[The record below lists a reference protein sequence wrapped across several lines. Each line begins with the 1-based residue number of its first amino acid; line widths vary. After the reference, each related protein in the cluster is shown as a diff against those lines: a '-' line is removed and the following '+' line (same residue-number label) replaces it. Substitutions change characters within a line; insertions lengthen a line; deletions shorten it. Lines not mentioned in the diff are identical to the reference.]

1 MSLDAGARVDVA
13 TARGATNAP
22 RKSTWKA
29 YARALGPGLVTG
41 ASDDDPS
48 GIATYSQAGAQFG
61 YGLLWPALITF
72 PLMAAVQEICDRTAL
87 ATGQSLGELA
97 AAKFAKR
104 GRVVLMVLLV
114 ALIVANALNVTAD
127 LLAVGAGMTLLH
139 AGPTWLWALLAGGI
153 VTALV
158 VVGSFHMIANVFKVL
173 CLALLVYLAVA
184 VAAHPSWGSVAVHT
198 FVPQFHFSS
207 AYIGLLIA
215 VLGTTISPYLF
226 FWQSA
231 HRIEEMRDEPEG
243 GDEPVGLVDRAPRA
257 ARRKVRT
264 SRLDVFTGMA
274 LSQVVMFAIIVATAA
289 TLHAHGQHKIASAAE
304 AASALRPIAGQAS
317 SILFALGF
325 IGSGMLAIPVLAGS
339 GAAALAG
346 LLGKSWGFSSSLRK
360 APVFYVV
367 VAVGMVGGTLLSL
380 LHVNPIHL
388 LVVVA
393 AVNGLAAAPFLLVVL
408 LISRDR
414 EMMGEHSNGRLSAT
428 LGWLTFAL
436 MAVAALALVLT
447 TAGL

>member
-1 MSLDAGARVDVA
+1 MTLDAGARAEVA
-13 TARGATNAP
+13 PARTAAAASRQP
-22 RKSTWKA
+22 RWKA
-29 YARALGPGLVTG
+29 YLHAFGPGLVTG

-61 YGLLWPALITF
+61 YGLLWPALVTF

-87 ATGQSLGELA
+87 VTGKGLGELA
-97 AAKFAKR
+97 AGKFAKR
-104 GRVVLMVLLV
+104 GRLVLMALIC

-139 AGPTWLWALLAGGI
+139 AGPTWLWAVLAGAI
-153 VTALV
+153 ATAV
-158 VVGSFHMIANVFKVL
+158 VAVGSFHLIANVFKGL

-184 VAAHPSWGSVAVHT
+184 FAAHPAWGTVALRTV
-198 FVPQFHFSS
+198 VPRLSLS
-207 AYIGLLIA
+207 PAYIALLIA

-243 GDEPVGLVDRAPRA
+243 GDEPLGLAERAPGA
-257 ARRKVRT
+257 AKQKERT
-264 SRLDVFTGMA
+264 SRLDVFSGMA

-289 TLHAHGQHKIASAAE
+289 TLHAHGQRKIASAAQ

-339 GAAALAG
+339 GAAGLAG
-346 LLGKSWGFSSSLRK
+346 LLGKSWGFSSSLRD
-360 APVFYVV
+360 APFFYVV
-367 VAVGMVGGTLLSL
+367 VAVGTVGGTLLSL
-380 LHVNPIHL
+380 VHANPIHL
-388 LVVVA
+388 LVIVA
-393 AVNGLAAAPFLLVVL
+393 TVNGLAAAPFLLVVL

-414 EMMGEHSNGRLSAT
+414 EVMGDHANGRLSAA
-428 LGWLTFAL
+428 LGWSTFAL